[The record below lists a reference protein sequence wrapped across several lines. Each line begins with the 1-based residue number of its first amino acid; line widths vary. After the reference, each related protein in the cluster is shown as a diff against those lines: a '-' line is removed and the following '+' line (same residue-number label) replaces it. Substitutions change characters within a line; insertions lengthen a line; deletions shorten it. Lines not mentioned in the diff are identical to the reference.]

1 MATASDLKEKVT
13 KILSIV
19 EGVDNEHVNL
29 IEKDILLQE
38 VRELYSEILLMKT
51 EGSASSEP
59 IAEEKKE
66 VVDETPVKVEEETTE
81 PPVIAIPFDDAD
93 FDFHDILDVNHSHEE
108 SETSKEPEPV
118 VDESVAENVE
128 EPVEEIVEDQP
139 EEEPVVA
146 EDQEIETEPEEDL
159 SDAGIEEPE
168 EEIEEEDVSQAEDG
182 YFEQSSA
189 SSEFDEEEPM
199 SDDVVEDEPIEVAEE
214 QSEIEPEPE
223 YVEPDD
229 VDNEPAEEVE
239 EVVAEQEQEVV
250 HEEAPVETPAIESPA
265 TSTVVEPIH
274 HDPEPEKV
282 ITLGEQLGQSRQES
296 LNDKFASNKPA
307 EGSFGLKPI
316 SDIKSAIPLGER
328 FRFTRMLF
336 SGNGPAFDST
346 VAALNG
352 MSSIEEADSYL
363 RTNFRWDMDSPVVVD
378 FMNIVRRRYL

>member
-59 IAEEKKE
+59 IVDEKKE
-66 VVDETPVKVEEETTE
+66 VVDETPVKEEEETTE

-168 EEIEEEDVSQAEDG
+168 DEIEEEDVSQAEDG

-199 SDDVVEDEPIEVAEE
+199 SDDVVEDEPIEVADE
-214 QSEIEPEPE
+214 QTEMEPEQE
-223 YVEPDD
+223 YVESDD
-229 VDNEPAEEVE
+229 VDNEPVEED
-239 EVVAEQEQEVV
+239 EVVAEQEPEVV
-250 HEEAPVETPAIESPA
+250 KEEIPVETPAIESPA

-352 MSSIEEADSYL
+352 MSSIEAADNYI

>member
-128 EPVEEIVEDQP
+128 EPAEEIVEDQP

-146 EDQEIETEPEEDL
+146 EDQEIETEPEEEL
-159 SDAGIEEPE
+159 SETGIEEPE
-168 EEIEEEDVSQAEDG
+168 EEIEEEVVSQAEDG

-189 SSEFDEEEPM
+189 SSEFGEEEPM
-199 SDDVVEDEPIEVAEE
+199 SDDVVEDEPIEVADE
-214 QSEIEPEPE
+214 QTEMEPEQE
-223 YVEPDD
+223 YVESDD
-229 VDNEPAEEVE
+229 VDNEPVEEE
-239 EVVAEQEQEVV
+239 EVVAEQETEVV
-250 HEEAPVETPAIESPA
+250 KEEIPVETPAIESPA
-265 TSTVVEPIH
+265 TSTVVEPIRQ
-274 HDPEPEKV
+274 DPEPEKV

-316 SDIKSAIPLGER
+316 SDIKSAIPMGER

-352 MSSIEEADSYL
+352 MSSIEAADNYI